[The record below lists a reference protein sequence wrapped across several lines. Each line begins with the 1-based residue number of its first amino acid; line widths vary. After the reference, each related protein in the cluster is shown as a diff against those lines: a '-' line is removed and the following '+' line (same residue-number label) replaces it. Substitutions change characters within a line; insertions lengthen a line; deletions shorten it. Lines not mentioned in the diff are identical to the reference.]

1 MTITR
6 GKTILRNGLY
16 LLMKRCWDSG
26 NATKEIQVMKVS
38 RERKRAT
45 WGKLMPVQSM
55 GNSKVLLD
63 SWGNMKVM
71 DAWLRDLE
79 MRMGE
84 AVDVALVLFLPRSVD
99 KIIPFRY
106 CSIAGLPSITRTFV
120 GCPCYHRLRRRM
132 IAPV

>member
-6 GKTILRNGLY
+6 GKTTPRNGLY

-26 NATKEIQVMKVS
+26 NATEEIQVMKVS

-45 WGKLMPVQSM
+45 WGKIMPVRST

-79 MRMGE
+79 MRMGK
-84 AVDVALVLFLPRSVD
+84 LS
-99 KIIPFRY
+99 
-106 CSIAGLPSITRTFV
+106 T
-120 GCPCYHRLRRRM
+120 
-132 IAPV
+132 